1 MLLLADSPLAAD
13 LAATPVLPAAL
24 TLLLADSAHALT
36 SGAAHLSLHAAPLP
50 ALAEL
55 PLAPSATLSTVH
67 TDTPAER
74 ALAHPDGAVTP
85 FTVALLFPHPCHALL
100 DTALDATLVRMTSAP
115 TTLSPHSP

>member
-1 MLLLADSPLAAD
+1 MSAPTHAAHTPTPAESALALD
-13 LAATPVLPAAL
+13 LAAIPLPHAAL

-36 SGAAHLSLHAAPLP
+36 NGAAHPPLP
-50 ALAEL
+50 
-55 PLAPSATLSTVH
+55 PTTLSTVH

-74 ALAHPDGAVTP
+74 AFAHPDGAVTP
-85 FTVALLFPHPCHALL
+85 FTDALFFPHPCHALL